1 MIRKS
6 WLALLLINLVI
17 SDHCV
22 SLFVKFVHVQR
33 NREIQS
39 RFFIA
44 FTSNRN
50 LNRREYARILKDSTV
65 QWLQDRR
72 DIVRYIH
79 AIFRYLVCFWFAIS
93 LRK

>member
-1 MIRKS
+1 M
-6 WLALLLINLVI
+6 ALLLINLVI

-39 RFFIA
+39 HFFIA

-50 LNRREYARILKDSTV
+50 PDRREYARILKDSTV
-65 QWLQDRR
+65 QWLKDR
-72 DIVRYIH
+72 VLYIH
-79 AIFRYLVCFWFAIS
+79 AILGIWFI
-93 LRK
+93 LFCNIPQKVV